1 MLKVQFYQLQRY
13 SFSILSVLSALL
25 LGLLL
30 EQLLRLEV
38 SLLFCAAIAFSSWYG
53 GFATSLVATVLAVF
67 VNNYFFLPPFYSLLL
82 YSGDELLQLVI
93 FSLVALLISWLI
105 SQLRNAKQKSEAELA
120 KLQVSY
126 RRLFETANE
135 GIWIF
140 DSEGKTEYVNQR
152 LAQMLGYSVEQM
164 LGCSIFEFMDHQARI
179 EVEQWLEQQRQS
191 VQEAKQ
197 QFDLRLR
204 HQDKS
209 ELWTILSTSAVLDTQ
224 GEFSGAIAMLTDITK
239 HKQVEVALRE
249 SGERYRSLVVATSQ
263 MVWTTQPDGQVVD
276 MPDWRAYTGQTQA
289 QVKSW
294 GWLEALHPDDRE
306 RTARIWTHA
315 VQTKSIYDNEY
326 RIRGADGI
334 YRYFSA
340 RGVPVATEDGKI
352 REWVGVCSDITYR
365 KQAEKALRQ
374 SEAIAKARA
383 EELETFMET
392 VPAAVWIASDPQCH
406 HMTANLA
413 AYKLMRLPPS
423 SVITATPAGGEY
435 PFKFKIQKNG
445 QDIPVT
451 ELPMQQAARTGEE
464 IEGEFEFVFSQDD
477 VRSIYG
483 KAVPLRDDSG
493 AVRGAI
499 GAFIDVTERKQIE
512 AALRQKQEWLDL
524 AQAAAKAGSFEWN
537 IQTNVNTWSK
547 ELEAIYGLEPGEFGG
562 TYEEWAKWVHPDDL
576 ANAEADMRRALQTGE
591 FFTDWRVI
599 WKDGSVHWLHGRARV
614 FDDDDGKPLK
624 MLGINVDI
632 TARKR
637 AEIALKASEA
647 RFRRIVDSNIMG
659 VFFYD
664 LSGNITQANDA
675 FLQMVGYAQ
684 EDLLAGKLDWQEMT
698 PPEHVE
704 RTEQAVEELKL
715 YGVCSAFEKEFFRKD
730 GSSVFVAIV
739 AALFEDTSEQGFAC
753 ALDITDRKQA
763 EAERDHLLQ
772 LEQAAR
778 AEAEA
783 ANRIKDDFLAIV
795 SHELRSPLNPILGWS
810 KLLLTRKLD
819 VAKTTQAL
827 ETIERNAKLQTR
839 LIDDLL
845 DVSRILR
852 GKLSLNICAVDLVS
866 TIESALE
873 TVRLA
878 AEAKSIQIY
887 THFDSGVGKV
897 EGDPNRLQQVVWN
910 LLSNA
915 IKFTPN
921 GGQVEV
927 RLGIGTRKRTRG
939 QGDKKTRREEL
950 HDDCVSNTQYPIPD
964 PQSLIANYAQ
974 ITVTDTGKGISPDF
988 LPYVFERFRQAGEAT
1003 TRKFGGLGLGLAI
1016 VRHIVELHGGSIQVA
1031 SLGEGLGATFTVTL
1045 PLINDV
1051 SQTSE
1056 ENSLP
1061 ETSANLQGLRVVVV
1075 DDDVDTLNLL
1085 VLILE
1090 QYGVEVHGVA
1100 SATEA
1105 LLAIAQIQP
1114 DLLLSDIAMPETD
1127 GYMLIRQVR
1136 ALEAASPKKLPAIA
1150 LTAFAGEANY
1160 QKVISAGFQRHL
1172 TKPVDP
1178 SELAMA
1184 IAALTRRNS

>member
-1 MLKVQFYQLQRY
+1 MSKVQCDHVQRY
-13 SFSILSVLSALL
+13 GFSILSVLSALL

-30 EQLLRLEV
+30 EELLKFEV
-38 SLLFCAAIAFSSWYG
+38 SLLFFAAVVFSSWYG
-53 GFATSLVATVLAVF
+53 GFAPGLVATVLAIVAK
-67 VNNYFFLPPFYSLLL
+67 NYFFLPPSYSLLL
-82 YSGDELLQLVI
+82 NSWADVLHLFI
-93 FSLVALLISWLI
+93 FSSIALLISLLI
-105 SQLRNAKQKSEAELA
+105 SQLRNGKQKAEAELA

-140 DSEGKTEYVNQR
+140 DNQGQTEYVNQC
-152 LAQMLGYSVEQM
+152 LAQKLGYSIEQM
-164 LGCSIFEFMDHQARI
+164 RKRPIFDFMDSQARI

-191 VQEAKQ
+191 VHQTKQ

-204 HQDKS
+204 HKNQS
-209 ELWTILSTSAVLDTQ
+209 ELWTIISTSAVLNTQ
-224 GEFSGAIAMLTDITK
+224 GDFSGAIAMLTDITK

-249 SGERYRSLVVATSQ
+249 SEERYRSLVVATSQ
-263 MVWTTQPDGQVVD
+263 IVWTTEPDGRVVD
-276 MPDWRAYTGQTQA
+276 IPDWRAYTGQTQE
-289 QVKSW
+289 QVKDW
-294 GWLEALHPDDRE
+294 GWLEALHPDDRQ
-306 RTARIWTHA
+306 RTAQIWTHA
-315 VQTKSIYDNEY
+315 VQSASIYDTEY
-326 RIRGADGI
+326 RVRGADGI

-340 RGVPVATEDGKI
+340 RGVPVTTEDGKI
-352 REWVGVCSDITYR
+352 REWVGVCSDISYR
-365 KQAEKALRQ
+365 KQAEEALRQ

-406 HMTANLA
+406 YMTANLA

-423 SVITATPAGGEY
+423 SVITATPVGGEY
-435 PFKFKIQKNG
+435 PFQVKIQKNG

-451 ELPMQQAARTGEE
+451 ELPMQQAARTGQDVEV
-464 IEGEFEFVFSQDD
+464 EFELVFDKDD

-483 KAVPLRDDSG
+483 KAVPLRDDFG

-499 GAFIDVTERKQIE
+499 GAFIDVTEGKQTE

-524 AQAAAKAGSFEWN
+524 AQAAAKVGSFEWN
-537 IQTNVNTWSK
+537 IQTNVNIWSK

-562 TYEEWAKWVHPDDL
+562 TYEEWARWIHPDDL
-576 ANAEADMRRALQTGE
+576 AKAEADLRSALQTGE
-591 FFTDWRVI
+591 LFTDWRVI
-599 WKDGSVHWLHGRARV
+599 WKDGSVHWLHGRATV
-614 FDDDDGKPLK
+614 FYDDEGKPFK

-632 TARKR
+632 TDRKQ
-637 AEIALKASEA
+637 AEIALRASES
-647 RFRRIVDSNIMG
+647 RFRRIVDSNIIG
-659 VFFYD
+659 VFFCD
-664 LSGNITQANDA
+664 MSGNITQANDA

-698 PPEHVE
+698 PAEHVE
-704 RTEQAVEELKL
+704 RTEQAVDELEL
-715 YGVCSAFEKEFFRKD
+715 YGVCTPFEKEFFRKD
-730 GSSVFVAIV
+730 GSRVFVVIA
-739 AALFEDTSEQGFAC
+739 AALFEDSPEQGFAC
-753 ALDITDRKQA
+753 AIDITDRKQA
-763 EAERDHLLQ
+763 EAERDRLLQ
-772 LEQAAR
+772 LEQKAR

-819 VAKTTQAL
+819 AAKTTQAL

-852 GKLSLNICAVDLVS
+852 GKLSLNVCAVDLVS
-866 TIESALE
+866 TIEAALE
-873 TVRLA
+873 TVRLS
-878 AEAKSIQIY
+878 AEAKSIQIQ
-887 THFDSGVGKV
+887 TQFAPAIGKV

-927 RLGIGTRKRTRG
+927 RLGTRDWGLGT
-939 QGDKKTRREEL
+939 EEQR
-950 HDDCVSNTQYPIPD
+950 SN
-964 PQSLIANYAQ
+964 PQSPIANYAQ
-974 ITVTDTGKGISPDF
+974 ITVSDTGKGISPDF
-988 LPYVFERFRQAGEAT
+988 LPYVFERFRQADEAT

-1016 VRHIVELHGGSIQVA
+1016 VRHIVELHGGSIQVT
-1031 SLGEGLGATFTVTL
+1031 SPGEGLGATFTVTL
-1045 PLINDV
+1045 PLMSTV

-1056 ENSLP
+1056 ETYSPDSLI
-1061 ETSANLQGLRVVVV
+1061 NLQGLRIVVV

-1085 VLILE
+1085 ILILE

-1100 SATEA
+1100 SAREA
-1105 LLAIAQIQP
+1105 LLAIAKFQP
-1114 DLLLSDIAMPETD
+1114 DLLLSDIAMPEID
-1127 GYMLIRQVR
+1127 GYTLIRQVR
-1136 ALEAASPKKLPAIA
+1136 ALEATSPRKLPAIA
-1150 LTAFAGEANY
+1150 LTAFAGEANH
-1160 QKVISAGFQRHL
+1160 QKVISAGFHRHL

-1178 SELAMA
+1178 SELAVA
-1184 IAALTRRNS
+1184 IAALTRRNSND